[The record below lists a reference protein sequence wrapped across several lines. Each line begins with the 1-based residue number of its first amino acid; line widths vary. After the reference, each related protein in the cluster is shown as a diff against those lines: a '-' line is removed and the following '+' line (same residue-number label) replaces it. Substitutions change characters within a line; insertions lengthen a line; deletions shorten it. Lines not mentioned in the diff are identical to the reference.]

1 MFRWP
6 PQGPH
11 RGAGP
16 EALAPRRIS
25 DRITMTEFLSDPTV
39 QRLGLLLGGLLLGI
53 LSEKAVFSRLR
64 KFAKRTKFQW
74 DNVLAESFKGVPAL
88 WLTAGGA
95 YLALG
100 VGSVDAILATVVL
113 KGLTVL
119 LIGSIVIASMRAV
132 GATMELVSASS
143 AIRSPT
149 LVVNL
154 ARLAVGVLG
163 AFIILQNLDIQITP
177 LVTAFGIGGLA
188 VALALQD
195 TLGNLFAGVQII
207 LSGQVR
213 PHDYI
218 QLASGD
224 QGYVTDVKGRN
235 TTIHTF
241 PDGNLVVVPNST
253 LASSIVKNYSMP
265 RAALWVSTEV
275 GVSYDSDLEHVE
287 AVTLEVARD
296 VLSHVEGGVT
306 TDSPIVLFH
315 TFGDSSINFEV
326 RMMVREFTDQ
336 GRVRHEFIKKL
347 HHRFNEEGIEIPFPI
362 RTLMTKGESSPI

>member
-1 MFRWP
+1 M
-6 PQGPH
+6 
-11 RGAGP
+11 
-16 EALAPRRIS
+16 
-25 DRITMTEFLSDPTV
+25 
-39 QRLGLLLGGLLLGI
+39 
-53 LSEKAVFSRLR
+53 FSRLR

-119 LIGSIVIASMRAV
+119 LIGIHRPSRAC
-132 GATMELVSASS
+132 APSAPPWSWFPRVS

-241 PDGNLVVVPNST
+241 P
-253 LASSIVKNYSMP
+253 
-265 RAALWVSTEV
+265 
-275 GVSYDSDLEHVE
+275 
-287 AVTLEVARD
+287 
-296 VLSHVEGGVT
+296 
-306 TDSPIVLFH
+306 
-315 TFGDSSINFEV
+315 
-326 RMMVREFTDQ
+326 
-336 GRVRHEFIKKL
+336 GR
-347 HHRFNEEGIEIPFPI
+347 
-362 RTLMTKGESSPI
+362 